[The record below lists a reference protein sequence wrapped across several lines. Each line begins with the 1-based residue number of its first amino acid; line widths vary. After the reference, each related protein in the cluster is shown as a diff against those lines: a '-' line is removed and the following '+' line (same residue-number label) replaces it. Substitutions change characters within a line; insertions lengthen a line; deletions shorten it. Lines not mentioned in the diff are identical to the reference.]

1 MKLKTNNLYYR
12 LTESRLSRI
21 VTATIIFVVVAL
33 LGVITARAVTI
44 LSIAGYGDYA
54 YGTEVLADP
63 TDGRP
68 ESKLWWNDGIWWGI
82 QFNPAV
88 HEYQIYRLDWNT
100 QNWISTNTPTDLR
113 LDSRADVLWDGVNS
127 KLYVLSHVKLENP
140 TRVNEPANWARLY
153 RYSYDAFA
161 KTYSLDA
168 EFNSGAIV
176 NEDKTRTVVLDKD
189 STGRL
194 WVTYVSKDF
203 GSIDYKVYVNY
214 TTTSN
219 VDNVWNVPYALPLP
233 QATVNMDAISSVI
246 AFTDEEGPKV
256 GVAWSNELDG
266 KFYFATRL
274 DSALPGS
281 GWVIQTGFTDA
292 ILPYPSNNH
301 LNIAKPPNGQ
311 LFFAIKTEVTAAG
324 QPLIALVARDTDGTY
339 SFHAVSPFES
349 NDTRPIAIYY
359 NGGAQG
365 DRVYVFSVSDPTGGV
380 ICSLSA
386 QISSPLS
393 DLTFDQRA
401 CGDPGLAG
409 AERILGD
416 ETTYTNISNP
426 TSTKQVLNE
435 TSDIVILAS
444 DIIENTYVHAVVN
457 KRLPYVLQ
465 VLPADGSSV
474 SKFNLLIQ
482 ATFNMEM
489 DPATING
496 TTFIIKDDLN
506 TPILG
511 TITYNPNNH
520 SAIFTPDILLT
531 DGRTY
536 MVTLTS
542 GVKSVDG
549 QLLLNSPYSWEF
561 TITEIE
567 KLFLPLVVR
576 NH

>member
-1 MKLKTNNLYYR
+1 MKIKPNYLFDR
-12 LTESRLSRI
+12 FVHSRI
-21 VTATIIFVVVAL
+21 SKIGASFGIVIAVAL
-33 LGVITARAVTI
+33 LAVVTARAVTI
-44 LSIAGYGDYA
+44 LSIAGYGDYT
-54 YGTEVLADP
+54 YGTEVSAEP

-68 ESKLWWNDGIWWGI
+68 ESKLWWNDGSWWGNL
-82 QFNPAV
+82 FNPTA

-100 QNWISTNTPTDLR
+100 QDWVSTNTTTDLR

-140 TRVNEPANWARLY
+140 TQVSNPENWARLY
-153 RYSYDAFA
+153 RYSYDTVANS
-161 KTYSLDA
+161 YLLDA
-168 EFNSGAIV
+168 GFNSGVNV

-194 WVTYVSKDF
+194 WVTYVSKAI
-203 GSIDYKVYVNY
+203 GATDYNVYVNF

-219 VDNVWNVPYALPLP
+219 VDEDWDVPYALPFP
-233 QATVNMDAISSVI
+233 QATVNLSAISSVI
-246 AFTDEEGPKV
+246 AFTDGEGPKV
-256 GVAWSNELDG
+256 GVAWTNEIDN
-266 KFYFATRL
+266 KFYFATHL
-274 DSALPGS
+274 DSAPPGS
-281 GWVIQTGFTDA
+281 GWVIQTEFTDA
-292 ILPYPSNNH
+292 LLPYPSNNH
-301 LNIAKPPNGQ
+301 INIAKSPNGQ
-311 LFFAIKTEVTAAG
+311 LFFAIKTEVVAAG

-349 NDTRPIAIYY
+349 NDTRPIAVYY
-359 NGGAQG
+359 DGDAQG
-365 DRVYVFSVSDPTGGV
+365 DRVYIFSVSDPTGGV

-386 QISSPLS
+386 QITSPLS

-416 ETTYTNISNP
+416 ETTYTNINNV

-444 DIIENTYVHAVVN
+444 DVIENTYVHALVN
-457 KRLPYVLQ
+457 TRLPYVLQ

-474 SKFNLLIQ
+474 PNFDMLIR

-489 DPATING
+489 DPATLNN
-496 TTFIIKDDLN
+496 TTFTLTDNLN
-506 TPILG
+506 TPIPG
-511 TITYNPNNH
+511 TVIYYPSNH
-520 SAIFTPDILLT
+520 SAIFTPDVLLT

-536 MVTLTS
+536 TVTLTS
-542 GVKSVDG
+542 GVKSADG
-549 QLLLNSPYSWEF
+549 QPLLNNPYIWEF
-561 TITEIE
+561 TVTDTE
-567 KLFLPLVVR
+567 KLFLPFVVN